1 MEHQPPYPQDIDWND
16 HFDWDEPASPEES
29 DKATILRL
37 QNEMTYLKPS
47 GQRAAAALALS
58 FYDQTDSYPIVE
70 ITLNDA
76 EYILQPTIELIQQL
90 SPNARIEFVKWL
102 LDQEGVW
109 TDIDTGIAEA
119 VAAEAV
125 AAETGGT
132 KTVAEEISTSVHCD
146 SNSLH
151 LEPPDPQNFDSMFAF
166 WGAYDAWDKATDDDV
181 EPSPIGTNALNPDFD
196 PIPF

>member
-1 MEHQPPYPQDIDWND
+1 MEHQPPYPQNIDWND
-16 HFDWDEPASPEES
+16 HFDWDEPTSHEELE
-29 DKATILRL
+29 KVTMLRL

-47 GQRAAAALALS
+47 GQRAAATLALS

-109 TDIDTGIAEA
+109 TDIDTGIAET

-125 AAETGGT
+125 AETTAAE
-132 KTVAEEISTSVHCD
+132 KIST
-146 SNSLH
+146 
-151 LEPPDPQNFDSMFAF
+151 
-166 WGAYDAWDKATDDDV
+166 GR
-181 EPSPIGTNALNPDFD
+181 NALNPDFD

>member
-1 MEHQPPYPQDIDWND
+1 MEHQPPYPQNIDWND

-29 DKATILRL
+29 DKATMLRL

-70 ITLNDA
+70 ITLNNDH
-76 EYILQPTIELIQQL
+76 EYVLQPTIELIQQL

-109 TDIDTGIAEA
+109 TDIDTGIEGT

-125 AAETGGT
+125 AAE
-132 KTVAEEISTSVHCD
+132 AETTTAKEIST
-146 SNSLH
+146 
-151 LEPPDPQNFDSMFAF
+151 
-166 WGAYDAWDKATDDDV
+166 
-181 EPSPIGTNALNPDFD
+181 GTNALNPDFD